1 MFKLSAFTFFVDTDS
16 LIDLTSN
23 RCSIEHRKF
32 IKFHTPD
39 GHQSTLIEYSKS
51 AIGAHST
58 EEIPVPIPNTEV
70 KLSGGEN
77 TATAGR

>member
-1 MFKLSAFTFFVDTDS
+1 MFKLSAFTSVDTDS

-32 IKFHTPD
+32 INSSQLMD
-39 GHQSTLIEYSKS
+39 INQRTLNISISE
-51 AIGAHST
+51 IGAHST

>member
-1 MFKLSAFTFFVDTDS
+1 MFKLSAPTCVDTDS

-32 IKFHTPD
+32 ILFHTPH
-39 GHQSTLIEYSKS
+39 GHQSTLIEYSTS
-51 AIGAHST
+51 GIGAHST
-58 EEIPVPIPNTEV
+58 GEIPVHIPNTEV
-70 KLSGGEN
+70 KPSGGDN